1 MSNNV
6 RTTVVP
12 VRAARWQDWANLILG
27 AWLFISPWILRSS
40 GIYNQDAWW
49 VGALIVLVAIWALA
63 MPATALAEWSNILL
77 GAGLFIAP
85 WVLNYRTVPA
95 TWNAWIVAVL
105 VVIFAASALAGTRA
119 ASRTT

>member
-27 AWLFISPWILRSS
+27 VWLFISPWILRSS

-49 VGALIVLVAIWALA
+49 VGALIVLVAIW
-63 MPATALAEWSNILL
+63 
-77 GAGLFIAP
+77 GAGHARNRAGG
-85 WVLNYRTVPA
+85 VEQY
-95 TWNAWIVAVL
+95 
-105 VVIFAASALAGTRA
+105 LAGSRA
-119 ASRTT
+119 LYRAVGA